1 MSNSK
6 KNSQNTKLRIDIDH
20 VKLRLNKPINT
31 KDLLYIK
38 ESIVEWVI
46 AEKID
51 LDKVKV
57 TTQVMHNIL
66 PYLQA
71 SN

>member
-57 TTQVMHNIL
+57 TT
-66 PYLQA
+66 
-71 SN
+71 